1 LTKPAPTAK
10 SWPALYPAKQW
21 VLGMPVIVI
30 ARILNTGGSAVSPML
45 DSIRIISE
53 DRGFTLPAVS
63 DCADI

>member
-1 LTKPAPTAK
+1 
-10 SWPALYPAKQW
+10 
-21 VLGMPVIVI
+21 MPVIVI